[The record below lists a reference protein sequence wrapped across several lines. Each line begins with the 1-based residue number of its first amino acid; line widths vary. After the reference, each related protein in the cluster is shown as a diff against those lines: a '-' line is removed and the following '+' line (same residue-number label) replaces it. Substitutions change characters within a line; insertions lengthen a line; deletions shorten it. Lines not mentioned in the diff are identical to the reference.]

1 VGINEEVPMVSI
13 SNADAMEM
21 QKQLQRGP
29 VEVLLV
35 NRIDSVDAWS
45 QNVVRTITGSELPNE
60 WIIVSARYDRRRQAA
75 QDNGLG
81 VATML
86 ELARV

>member
-1 VGINEEVPMVSI
+1 MVSI

-29 VEVLLV
+29 VEVLLE

-45 QNVVRTITGSELPNE
+45 QNVVRTITGSELPDE
-60 WIIVSARYDRRRQAA
+60 WIIVSARYDRWRQAA